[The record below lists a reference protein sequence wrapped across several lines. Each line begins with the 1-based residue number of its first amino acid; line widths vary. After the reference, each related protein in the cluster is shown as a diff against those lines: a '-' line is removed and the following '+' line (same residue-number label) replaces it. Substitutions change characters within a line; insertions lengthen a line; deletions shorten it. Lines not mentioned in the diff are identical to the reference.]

1 MEIEEQE
8 ERRRRMNPIVRDG
21 GGHYYPTH
29 SFLHHLT
36 DYLSEFQYRF
46 RQVRTQATNLARS
59 PRRLSTF

>member
-29 SFLHHLT
+29 SFLRHLT